1 MIPREGATPLP
12 LLTSDSSL
20 TLYLQIR
27 GSRSLLSLLPLPRK
41 KGLLKPKVLKVAAAA
56 EASNF
61 GKRKPSLALT
71 LHLRKKRRA
80 GSKANGGWLFPL
92 GGESGLR

>member
-27 GSRSLLSLLPLPRK
+27 GSRSLLSLLTVPRK
-41 KGLLKPKVLKVAAAA
+41 KGRLKPKVLKVAAAA

-71 LHLRKKRRA
+71 LHLRKKSVVPGRKSTEA
-80 GSKANGGWLFPL
+80 GYSP
-92 GGESGLR
+92 